1 LKFFAGTYRWRR
13 PPNYEFSLN
22 GRPWSTSRSTIE
34 FPDLREGKY
43 ELGLRVNDDRGPVGS
58 ETHLVFSILPPWYR
72 TWLAFLACPVAVAGL
87 VFALI
92 RFFVRR
98 AEARNAQLE
107 KVVAERA
114 TELKAAMQKLQ
125 IEAETTAT
133 LAERNRLAGEIH
145 DSLEQGFTGLKLQL
159 ETTANFKSCST
170 EVKAGLGAALNMIA
184 FSRKE
189 VRHAVRNLH
198 SPILD
203 SVDLETALRQV
214 VIQNMPEANHAT
226 IQTIGA
232 RTKLGSSVEHHLL
245 RIAQEAVTNTV
256 KHANANRVEIVLAF
270 EAEHV
275 QLTIRDDGCGFE
287 PGAVLNGNGSHFGL
301 PSFRDR
307 ASAMGGTVEID
318 CRPRAGTQITVRVP
332 LAGTPT

>member
-1 LKFFAGTYRWRR
+1 
-13 PPNYEFSLN
+13 
-22 GRPWSTSRSTIE
+22 
-34 FPDLREGKY
+34 
-43 ELGLRVNDDRGPVGS
+43 
-58 ETHLVFSILPPWYR
+58 
-72 TWLAFLACPVAVAGL
+72 
-87 VFALI
+87 LI